1 MKLPAFDYR
10 SPETIDDAV
19 HILREEAGAAKV
31 IAGGQSLIPLLAFR
45 LAAPSVLV
53 DLAAIPDLNRIDI
66 REDGVRIGAMVRW
79 CDIESH
85 EALAAAQ
92 PLLTAAVAHVA
103 HYQIRNRGTIGGSLA
118 HADPA
123 AEMPG
128 IAITCGAE
136 LSVVGAGGRRC
147 IPAREFFVGP
157 LMTSLESDEVIE
169 AVHLPAWR
177 TGRKWA
183 FEEFAQRRGD
193 FALAG
198 AALFYDETDG
208 VVRDAHVGVIGA
220 GDVPRRLAEVEAV
233 LNGRRIDTGLI
244 AQAARTAAAA
254 VEPADDIHASA
265 AYRRALVETLVERA
279 LLHASQAGHP

>member
-10 SPETIDDAV
+10 SPESIDDAIR
-19 HILREEAGAAKV
+19 ILREEAGAAKV

-53 DLAAIPDLNRIDI
+53 DLRDIPDLNRIEI
-66 REDGVRIGAMVRW
+66 GEDGISIGAMVRW

-85 EALAAAQ
+85 SALQAAH

-128 IAITCGAE
+128 IAMTCDAE
-136 LSVVGAGGRRC
+136 LKVVGGAGRRLV
-147 IPAREFFVGP
+147 PAREFFVGP
-157 LMTSLESDEVIE
+157 LMTSLESDELIE
-169 AVHLPAWR
+169 TVRLPAWR
-177 TGRKWA
+177 PGRKWA
-183 FEEFAQRRGD
+183 FEEFAARRGD

-198 AALFYDETDG
+198 IALFYDEEDG
-208 VVRDAHVGVIGA
+208 RVSDAHVGVIGA
-220 GDVPRRLAEVEAV
+220 GDVPQRLSEVEAV
-233 LNGRRIDTGLI
+233 LNGKRIDAATI
-244 AQAARTAAAA
+244 ALAARTAAAV
-254 VEPADDIHASA
+254 VEPADDIHAVA
-265 AYRRALVETLVERA
+265 AYRRSLVETLLERA
-279 LLHASQAGHP
+279 LLRASQAGHP